1 MADTERDEPKCSEC
15 EITEAEHRELY
26 GTPLGTLTFTLQPDA
41 GPPLSG
47 RLRLCRPCTPT
58 VLSRKLLNKAGIPDE
73 ALSPAGWP

>member
-1 MADTERDEPKCSEC
+1 MADRVQNGLKCSEC
-15 EITEAEHRELY
+15 GISEAEHRDLY
-26 GTPLGTLTFTLQPDA
+26 GTPLGTLTFTLQPDQ

-58 VLSRKLLNKAGIPDE
+58 VLSRKLLHVAGISDQ